1 MSNKFEYTNPFAET
15 IEKLESE
22 QNANMQSSQ
31 ETELNFTN
39 VKQNKTHKVLLLQKK
54 RKRKQRKNH
63 IKPSN
68 SKILKKI
75 SRRNKTKTTE
85 TKNQKYIPVISPN
98 FQSSTTKKKIKDIP
112 GYIEIKIEKKN
123 DKGNLLDSEIDY
135 IALKK
140 EQNKVES
147 REHDKKNATKDKAES
162 EKYIET
168 NSKPKFKLKKSSR
181 KKNKDNKRVEYFWKV
196 FSKILEYIE
205 KECGLKFGLN
215 FRKQFIRVFGLS
227 IERMK
232 YILDLKISQLI
243 DLCYKNM
250 KQEEG
255 KMKNVEEKKKQAKQ
269 IFETLSGFTTINDFK
284 DYNASKKIFKEEKY
298 LTFLFIMSR
307 TYKELFIYYL
317 LSEEN
322 FSEFFSKEICYDLI
336 SMKISIKESK
346 EKTKKIEQIK
356 ETIFDKL
363 FKDVESRPG
372 KNKDAYSG
380 TKKPLKSKNNLGE
393 ENFKGFDLFRSDI
406 KKYDDQPI
414 TKSENSISEPIILKK
429 EKDNIKIENI
439 LESVIGNVEREILFG
454 KIYKKPIYDIPNCYI
469 SKLCI
474 KINSQNVMKDHNFST
489 QKLGRELDLFYEND
503 FSAPNYKNNNFS
515 NDTLD
520 DFNNLFSFK
529 SSTELFSD
537 YKLFLE
543 D

>member
-1 MSNKFEYTNPFAET
+1 MTNTFEYTNQFADK
-15 IEKLESE
+15 IGKLESE
-22 QNANMQSSQ
+22 QNASTESSQ

-54 RKRKQRKNH
+54 RKRKQKKNH

-68 SKILKKI
+68 FKILKNLPE
-75 SRRNKTKTTE
+75 RNKQKTTE
-85 TKNQKYIPVISPN
+85 TNNQKFMPISPN
-98 FQSSTTKKKIKDIP
+98 FQSIKTKKKINDIP
-112 GYIEIKIEKKN
+112 GHSETKIEKKN
-123 DKGNLLDSEIDY
+123 DKGNLLGSEIDY

-181 KKNKDNKRVEYFWKV
+181 KNNKDNKRVEYFWKV

-269 IFETLSGFTTINDFK
+269 IFETLSGLTTIKDFK
-284 DYNASKKIFKEEKY
+284 NYNASKKIFKEEKY

-322 FSEFFSKEICYDLI
+322 FSEFFSKEICYDLK

-414 TKSENSISEPIILKK
+414 TKIENSISEPIILKK

-439 LESVIGNVEREILFG
+439 PESVIGNGEREILFG

-474 KINSQNVMKDHNFST
+474 KINSQNLMKAHNFST
-489 QKLGRELDLFYEND
+489 QKLGKESDLFYEND
-503 FSAPNYKNNNFS
+503 FSSPNYKNNNFS
-515 NDTLD
+515 NDALD
-520 DFNNLFSFK
+520 DFDNLFSFK

>member
-1 MSNKFEYTNPFAET
+1 MTNTFEYTNQFADK

-22 QNANMQSSQ
+22 RNASTEPSQ

-54 RKRKQRKNH
+54 RKRKQKKNH

-68 SKILKKI
+68 FKILKKVPE
-75 SRRNKTKTTE
+75 RNKQKTTE
-85 TKNQKYIPVISPN
+85 TNNQIFMPISPN
-98 FQSSTTKKKIKDIP
+98 FQSIKTKKKINDIP
-112 GYIEIKIEKKN
+112 GYSEIKIEKKN
-123 DKGNLLDSEIDY
+123 DKGNLLGSEIDHV
-135 IALKK
+135 APKK

-168 NSKPKFKLKKSSR
+168 NSKPKFKLKKNSR
-181 KKNKDNKRVEYFWKV
+181 KNNKDNKRVEYFWKV

-205 KECGLKFGLN
+205 NEYNLKLGLN
-215 FRKQFIRVFGLS
+215 FRKHFIRVYGLS
-227 IERMK
+227 IERMN

-255 KMKNVEEKKKQAKQ
+255 KKKNVEEKKKQAKQ
-269 IFETLSGFTTINDFK
+269 IFETLSGFTTIKDFK

-322 FSEFFSKEICYDLI
+322 FSKFFSQEIGYDLK
-336 SMKISIKESK
+336 SMKISFKESE
-346 EKTKKIEQIK
+346 EKTEKIEQIK

-363 FKDVESRPG
+363 FKNVESRPG

-393 ENFKGFDLFRSDI
+393 ENFIGFDLFRSDI
-406 KKYDDQPI
+406 KKYDDQPV
-414 TKSENSISEPIILKK
+414 TKSENSINEPIILKK

-439 LESVIGNVEREILFG
+439 PESIIDNGEREILFG
-454 KIYKKPIYDIPNCYI
+454 KIYKKPIYDISNCYI

-474 KINSQNVMKDHNFST
+474 KINSQNAIKDHNFST
-489 QKLGRELDLFYEND
+489 QKFGKESDLFCEND
-503 FSAPNYKNNNFS
+503 FSAANYKNNNFS

-520 DFNNLFSFK
+520 DFNNLLRIK
-529 SSTELFSD
+529 STTELYSD

>member
-1 MSNKFEYTNPFAET
+1 MP
-15 IEKLESE
+15 
-22 QNANMQSSQ
+22 
-31 ETELNFTN
+31 
-39 VKQNKTHKVLLLQKK
+39 
-54 RKRKQRKNH
+54 
-63 IKPSN
+63 
-68 SKILKKI
+68 
-75 SRRNKTKTTE
+75 
-85 TKNQKYIPVISPN
+85 ISPN
-98 FQSSTTKKKIKDIP
+98 FQSIKTKKKINDIP
-112 GYIEIKIEKKN
+112 GYSEIKIEKKN
-123 DKGNLLDSEIDY
+123 DKGNLLGSEIDHV
-135 IALKK
+135 APKK

-168 NSKPKFKLKKSSR
+168 NSKPKFKLKKNSR
-181 KKNKDNKRVEYFWKV
+181 KNNKDNKRVEYFWKV

-205 KECGLKFGLN
+205 NEYNLKLGLN
-215 FRKQFIRVFGLS
+215 FRKHFIRVYGLS
-227 IERMK
+227 IERMN

-255 KMKNVEEKKKQAKQ
+255 KKKNVEEKKKQAKQ
-269 IFETLSGFTTINDFK
+269 IFETLSGFTTIKDFK

-322 FSEFFSKEICYDLI
+322 FSKFFSQEIGYDLK
-336 SMKISIKESK
+336 SMKISFKESE
-346 EKTKKIEQIK
+346 EKTEKIEQIK

-363 FKDVESRPG
+363 FKNVESRPG

-393 ENFKGFDLFRSDI
+393 ENFIGFDLFRSDI
-406 KKYDDQPI
+406 KKYDDQPV
-414 TKSENSISEPIILKK
+414 TKSENSINEPIILKK

-439 LESVIGNVEREILFG
+439 PESIIDNGEREILFG
-454 KIYKKPIYDIPNCYI
+454 KIYKKPIYDISNCYI

-474 KINSQNVMKDHNFST
+474 KINSQNAIKDHNFST
-489 QKLGRELDLFYEND
+489 QKFGKESDLFCEND
-503 FSAPNYKNNNFS
+503 FSAANYKNNNFS

-520 DFNNLFSFK
+520 DFNNLLRIK
-529 SSTELFSD
+529 STTELYSD

>member
-1 MSNKFEYTNPFAET
+1 M
-15 IEKLESE
+15 
-22 QNANMQSSQ
+22 
-31 ETELNFTN
+31 
-39 VKQNKTHKVLLLQKK
+39 
-54 RKRKQRKNH
+54 
-63 IKPSN
+63 
-68 SKILKKI
+68 
-75 SRRNKTKTTE
+75 
-85 TKNQKYIPVISPN
+85 PVISPN
-98 FQSSTTKKKIKDIP
+98 FQSSKTKKKIKDIP

-181 KKNKDNKRVEYFWKV
+181 KNNKDNKRVEYFCKV

-215 FRKQFIRVFGLS
+215 FRKQFIRVYGLS
-227 IERMK
+227 IDRMK

-269 IFETLSGFTTINDFK
+269 IFETLSGFTSIKDFK

-322 FSEFFSKEICYDLI
+322 FSEFFSKEICYDLK

-439 LESVIGNVEREILFG
+439 PESVIGNGEREILFG

-489 QKLGRELDLFYEND
+489 QKLGKESDLFYEND
-503 FSAPNYKNNNFS
+503 FSSPNYKNNNFS
-515 NDTLD
+515 NDALD
-520 DFNNLFSFK
+520 DFDNLFSFK

>member
-39 VKQNKTHKVLLLQKK
+39 VKQNKSHKVLLLQKK

-168 NSKPKFKLKKSSR
+168 NSKQKFKLKKSSR
-181 KKNKDNKRVEYFWKV
+181 KNNKDNKRVEYFWKV

-269 IFETLSGFTTINDFK
+269 IFETLSGLTTIKDFK
-284 DYNASKKIFKEEKY
+284 NYNASKKIFKEEKY

-322 FSEFFSKEICYDLI
+322 FSEFFSKEICYDLK

-469 SKLCI
+469 SKLYI

-489 QKLGRELDLFYEND
+489 QKLGKESDLFYEND
-503 FSAPNYKNNNFS
+503 FSSPNYKNNNFS
-515 NDTLD
+515 NDALD
-520 DFNNLFSFK
+520 DFDNLFSFK

>member
-1 MSNKFEYTNPFAET
+1 MSNKFEYTNQFADK
-15 IEKLESE
+15 IGKLESE
-22 QNANMQSSQ
+22 QNASTESSQ

-54 RKRKQRKNH
+54 RKRKQKKNH

-68 SKILKKI
+68 FKILKNLPE
-75 SRRNKTKTTE
+75 RNKQKTTE
-85 TKNQKYIPVISPN
+85 TNNQKFMPISPN
-98 FQSSTTKKKIKDIP
+98 FQSIKTKKKINDIP
-112 GYIEIKIEKKN
+112 GHSETKIEKKN
-123 DKGNLLDSEIDY
+123 DKGNLLGSEIDY

-168 NSKPKFKLKKSSR
+168 NSKQKFKLKKSSR
-181 KKNKDNKRVEYFWKV
+181 KNNKDNKRVESFWKV

-215 FRKQFIRVFGLS
+215 FRKQFIRVYGLS
-227 IERMK
+227 TDRMK
-232 YILDLKISQLI
+232 YIVDLKISQLI

-322 FSEFFSKEICYDLI
+322 FSEFFSKEICYDLK

-474 KINSQNVMKDHNFST
+474 KINSQNLMKAHNFST
-489 QKLGRELDLFYEND
+489 QKLGKESELFYEND

-520 DFNNLFSFK
+520 DFNNPFSFK
-529 SSTELFSD
+529 PSTELISD
-537 YKLFLE
+537 YKFFLE

>member
-1 MSNKFEYTNPFAET
+1 MP
-15 IEKLESE
+15 
-22 QNANMQSSQ
+22 
-31 ETELNFTN
+31 
-39 VKQNKTHKVLLLQKK
+39 
-54 RKRKQRKNH
+54 
-63 IKPSN
+63 
-68 SKILKKI
+68 
-75 SRRNKTKTTE
+75 
-85 TKNQKYIPVISPN
+85 ISPN
-98 FQSSTTKKKIKDIP
+98 FQSIKTKKKINDIP
-112 GYIEIKIEKKN
+112 GHSETKIEKKN
-123 DKGNLLDSEIDY
+123 DKGNLLGSEIDY

-181 KKNKDNKRVEYFWKV
+181 KNNKDNKRVESFWKI

-269 IFETLSGFTTINDFK
+269 IFETLSGLTTIKDFK
-284 DYNASKKIFKEEKY
+284 NYNASKKIFKEEKY

-322 FSEFFSKEICYDLI
+322 FSEFFSKEICYDLK

-454 KIYKKPIYDIPNCYI
+454 KIYKKPICDIPNYYI
-469 SKLCI
+469 SKLYI
-474 KINSQNVMKDHNFST
+474 KINSQNVIKVHNFST
-489 QKLGRELDLFYEND
+489 QKLGKESDLFYEND
-503 FSAPNYKNNNFS
+503 FSSPNYKNNNFS

-529 SSTELFSD
+529 SSTEFYSD

>member
-1 MSNKFEYTNPFAET
+1 MTNTFEYTNQFADK
-15 IEKLESE
+15 IGKLESE
-22 QNANMQSSQ
+22 QNASTESSQ

-54 RKRKQRKNH
+54 RKRKQKKNH

-68 SKILKKI
+68 FKILKNLPE
-75 SRRNKTKTTE
+75 RNKQKTTE
-85 TKNQKYIPVISPN
+85 TNNQKFMPISPN
-98 FQSSTTKKKIKDIP
+98 FQSIKTKKKINDIP
-112 GYIEIKIEKKN
+112 GHSETKIEKKN
-123 DKGNLLDSEIDY
+123 DKGNLLGSEIDY

-168 NSKPKFKLKKSSR
+168 NSKQKFKLKKSSR
-181 KKNKDNKRVEYFWKV
+181 KNNKDNKRVESFWKV

-215 FRKQFIRVFGLS
+215 FRKQFIRVYGLS
-227 IERMK
+227 IDRMK

-322 FSEFFSKEICYDLI
+322 FSEFFSKEICYDLK
-336 SMKISIKESK
+336 SMKINIKESK

-439 LESVIGNVEREILFG
+439 PESVIGNGEREILFG

-489 QKLGRELDLFYEND
+489 QKLGKESELFYEND

>member
-39 VKQNKTHKVLLLQKK
+39 VKQNKSHKVLLLQKK

-181 KKNKDNKRVEYFWKV
+181 KNNKDNKRVEYFWKV

-269 IFETLSGFTTINDFK
+269 IFETLSGLTTIKDFK
-284 DYNASKKIFKEEKY
+284 NYNASKKIFKEEKY

-322 FSEFFSKEICYDLI
+322 FSEFFSKEICYDLK

-439 LESVIGNVEREILFG
+439 PESVIGNGEREILFG

-474 KINSQNVMKDHNFST
+474 KINSQNLMKAHNFST
-489 QKLGRELDLFYEND
+489 QKLGKESELFYEND

>member
-1 MSNKFEYTNPFAET
+1 MTNTFEYTNQFADK

-22 QNANMQSSQ
+22 RNASTEPSQ

-54 RKRKQRKNH
+54 RKRKQKKNH

-68 SKILKKI
+68 FKILKKVPE
-75 SRRNKTKTTE
+75 RNKQKTTE
-85 TKNQKYIPVISPN
+85 TNNQKFMPISPN
-98 FQSSTTKKKIKDIP
+98 FQSIKTKKKINDIP
-112 GYIEIKIEKKN
+112 GYSEIKIEKKN
-123 DKGNLLDSEIDY
+123 DKGNLLGSEIDHV
-135 IALKK
+135 APKK

-168 NSKPKFKLKKSSR
+168 NSKPKFKLKKNSR
-181 KKNKDNKRVEYFWKV
+181 KNNKDNKRVEYFWKV

-205 KECGLKFGLN
+205 NEYNLKFGLN
-215 FRKQFIRVFGLS
+215 FRKHFIRVYGLS
-227 IERMK
+227 IERMN

-255 KMKNVEEKKKQAKQ
+255 KKKNVEEKKKQAKQ

-284 DYNASKKIFKEEKY
+284 DYNASKKIFKEENY

-322 FSEFFSKEICYDLI
+322 FSKFFSQEIGYDLK
-336 SMKISIKESK
+336 SMKISFKESE
-346 EKTKKIEQIK
+346 EKTEKIEQIK

-363 FKDVESRPG
+363 FKNVESRPG

-393 ENFKGFDLFRSDI
+393 ENFIGFDLFRSDI
-406 KKYDDQPI
+406 KKYDDQPV
-414 TKSENSISEPIILKK
+414 TKSENSINEPIILKK

-439 LESVIGNVEREILFG
+439 PESIIGNGEREILFG
-454 KIYKKPIYDIPNCYI
+454 KIYKKPIYDISNCYI

-474 KINSQNVMKDHNFST
+474 KINSQNAIKDHNFST
-489 QKLGRELDLFYEND
+489 QKFGKESDLFCEND
-503 FSAPNYKNNNFS
+503 FSAANYKNNNFS

-520 DFNNLFSFK
+520 DFNNLLRIK
-529 SSTELFSD
+529 STTELYSD

>member
-1 MSNKFEYTNPFAET
+1 MTNTFEYTNQFADK
-15 IEKLESE
+15 IGKLESE
-22 QNANMQSSQ
+22 QNANKQSSQ

-39 VKQNKTHKVLLLQKK
+39 VKQNKSHKVLLLQKK

-168 NSKPKFKLKKSSR
+168 NSKQKFKLKKSSR
-181 KKNKDNKRVEYFWKV
+181 KNNKDNKRVESFWKV

-215 FRKQFIRVFGLS
+215 FRKQFIRVYGLS
-227 IERMK
+227 IDRMK

-269 IFETLSGFTTINDFK
+269 IFETLSGLTTIKDFK

-322 FSEFFSKEICYDLI
+322 FSEFFSKEICYDLK
-336 SMKISIKESK
+336 SMKISFKESK

-393 ENFKGFDLFRSDI
+393 ANFKGFDLFRSDI

-439 LESVIGNVEREILFG
+439 PESVIGNGEREILFG

-474 KINSQNVMKDHNFST
+474 KINSQNLMKAHNFST
-489 QKLGRELDLFYEND
+489 QKLGKESELFYEND

>member
-1 MSNKFEYTNPFAET
+1 MTNTFEYTNQFADK

-22 QNANMQSSQ
+22 RNASTEPSQ

-54 RKRKQRKNH
+54 RKRKQKKNH

-68 SKILKKI
+68 FKILKKVPE
-75 SRRNKTKTTE
+75 RNKQKTTE
-85 TKNQKYIPVISPN
+85 TNNQKFMPISPN
-98 FQSSTTKKKIKDIP
+98 FQSIKTKKKINDIP
-112 GYIEIKIEKKN
+112 GYSEIKIEKKN
-123 DKGNLLDSEIDY
+123 DKGNLLGSEIDHV
-135 IALKK
+135 APKK

-147 REHDKKNATKDKAES
+147 RQHDKKNATKDKAES

-168 NSKPKFKLKKSSR
+168 NSKPKFKLKKNSR
-181 KKNKDNKRVEYFWKV
+181 KNNKDNKRVEYFWKV

-205 KECGLKFGLN
+205 NEYKLKFGLN
-215 FRKQFIRVFGLS
+215 FRKHFIRVYGLS
-227 IERMK
+227 IERMN

-269 IFETLSGFTTINDFK
+269 IFETLSGLTTIKDFK

-322 FSEFFSKEICYDLI
+322 FYEFFSKEIRYDLK

-414 TKSENSISEPIILKK
+414 TKSENSINESIILKK

-439 LESVIGNVEREILFG
+439 
-454 KIYKKPIYDIPNCYI
+454 PN
-469 SKLCI
+469 
-474 KINSQNVMKDHNFST
+474 Q
-489 QKLGRELDLFYEND
+489 
-503 FSAPNYKNNNFS
+503 
-515 NDTLD
+515 
-520 DFNNLFSFK
+520 
-529 SSTELFSD
+529 
-537 YKLFLE
+537 
-543 D
+543 

>member
-39 VKQNKTHKVLLLQKK
+39 VKQNKSHEVLLLQKK

-168 NSKPKFKLKKSSR
+168 NSKQKFKLKKSSR
-181 KKNKDNKRVEYFWKV
+181 KNNKDNKRVESFWKV

-215 FRKQFIRVFGLS
+215 FRKQFIRVYGLS
-227 IERMK
+227 IDRMK

-322 FSEFFSKEICYDLI
+322 FSEFFSKEICYDLK

-356 ETIFDKL
+356 ENIFDKL

-474 KINSQNVMKDHNFST
+474 KINSQNLMKAHNFST
-489 QKLGRELDLFYEND
+489 QKLGKESDLFYEND
-503 FSAPNYKNNNFS
+503 FSSPNYKNNNFS
-515 NDTLD
+515 NDALD
-520 DFNNLFSFK
+520 DFDNLFSFK

>member
-39 VKQNKTHKVLLLQKK
+39 VKQNKSHKVLLLQKK

-112 GYIEIKIEKKN
+112 GYIEIK
-123 DKGNLLDSEIDY
+123 
-135 IALKK
+135 
-140 EQNKVES
+140 S

-181 KKNKDNKRVEYFWKV
+181 KNNKDNKRVEYFWKV

-255 KMKNVEEKKKQAKQ
+255 KMKN
-269 IFETLSGFTTINDFK
+269 

-322 FSEFFSKEICYDLI
+322 FSEFFSKEICYDLK

-439 LESVIGNVEREILFG
+439 PESVIGNGEREILFG

-474 KINSQNVMKDHNFST
+474 KINSQNLMKAHNFST
-489 QKLGRELDLFYEND
+489 QKLGKESELFYEND

>member
-39 VKQNKTHKVLLLQKK
+39 VKQNKSHKVLLLQKK

-168 NSKPKFKLKKSSR
+168 NSKQKFKLKKSSR
-181 KKNKDNKRVEYFWKV
+181 KNNKDNKRVESFWKV

-215 FRKQFIRVFGLS
+215 FRKQFIRVYGLS
-227 IERMK
+227 IDRMK

-269 IFETLSGFTTINDFK
+269 IFETLSVFTTIKDFK

-322 FSEFFSKEICYDLI
+322 FSEFFSKEICYDLK

-489 QKLGRELDLFYEND
+489 QKLGKESDLFYEND
-503 FSAPNYKNNNFS
+503 FSSPNYKNNNFS
-515 NDTLD
+515 NDALD
-520 DFNNLFSFK
+520 DFDNLFSFK

>member
-1 MSNKFEYTNPFAET
+1 MTNTFEYTNQFADK
-15 IEKLESE
+15 IGKLESE
-22 QNANMQSSQ
+22 QNASTESSQ

-54 RKRKQRKNH
+54 RKRKQKKNH

-68 SKILKKI
+68 FKILKNLPE
-75 SRRNKTKTTE
+75 RNKQKTTE
-85 TKNQKYIPVISPN
+85 TNNQKFMPISPN
-98 FQSSTTKKKIKDIP
+98 FQSIKTKKKINDIP
-112 GYIEIKIEKKN
+112 GHSETKNEKKN
-123 DKGNLLDSEIDY
+123 DKGNLLGSEIDY

-168 NSKPKFKLKKSSR
+168 NSKQKFKLKKSSR
-181 KKNKDNKRVEYFWKV
+181 KNNKDNKRVEYFWKV

-205 KECGLKFGLN
+205 NEYNLKFGLN
-215 FRKQFIRVFGLS
+215 FRKHFIRVYGLS
-227 IERMK
+227 IERMN

-255 KMKNVEEKKKQAKQ
+255 KKKNVEEKKKQAKQ

-322 FSEFFSKEICYDLI
+322 FSEFFSKEICYDLK

-439 LESVIGNVEREILFG
+439 PESVIGNGEREILFG

-489 QKLGRELDLFYEND
+489 QKLGRELDPFYEND

-520 DFNNLFSFK
+520 DFNNPFSFK
-529 SSTELFSD
+529 PSTELISD
-537 YKLFLE
+537 YKFFLE